1 MGSLTI
7 DEVIGGTDAARHL
20 DAAHEAAWRATD
32 PSLLARCRE
41 RTVELLG
48 GDASVIDAPPVP
60 VAPADLDP
68 SLVDAAI
75 AFTEHYLI
83 DVASMTD
90 ELVAPLREALGD
102 QGLVDFVNALLV
114 VEQRIRL
121 QLAWGAVL

>member
-1 MGSLTI
+1 MTL
-7 DEVIGGTDAARHL
+7 DEVIGGSDAATHL
-20 DAAHEAAWRATD
+20 DAAHDAAWRATD
-32 PSLLARCRE
+32 PSLLALCRS

-48 GDASVIDAPPVP
+48 ADPSAIDPPPVAVSP
-60 VAPADLDP
+60 DDVDSTLA
-68 SLVDAAI
+68 DAAI
-75 AFTEHYLI
+75 AFTEQYLI

-90 ELVAPLREALGD
+90 ELVATLREVLGD